1 VLPGIS
7 RVLVPQ
13 VQVPFP
19 DPSDDRGIFDVPDGA
34 NGGLGHT
41 NCLTYGEMG
50 YKSRHLVVTD
60 SRAVFIAAFVSDVK
74 DVNRAIWVNN

>member
-1 VLPGIS
+1 MLPRIS

-13 VQVPFP
+13 VQVLFP

-41 NCLTYGEMG
+41 NYLTYGEMG
-50 YKSRHLVVTD
+50 YISRHLVVTD
-60 SRAVFIAAFVSDVK
+60 SRAVFITPFV
-74 DVNRAIWVNN
+74 